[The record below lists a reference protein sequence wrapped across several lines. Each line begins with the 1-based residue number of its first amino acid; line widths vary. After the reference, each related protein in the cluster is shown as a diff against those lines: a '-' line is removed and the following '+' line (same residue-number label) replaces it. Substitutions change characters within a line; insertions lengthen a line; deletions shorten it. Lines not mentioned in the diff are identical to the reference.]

1 MKPTARPS
9 NVDLAHCIQSNR
21 HAIVLM
27 ALTRSLPPKR
37 RSVLAHALANRTLE
51 YLIDAVQDGND
62 ESLLEWIRE
71 SLRNFAPDQALFDLF
86 ASTVSSALDIAAS
99 SLHTLGGHA
108 DWLQDVQRRIDL
120 STGQFRIAAH
130 ERAFALEPIDAKID
144 EVLYRL
150 SEWDTTTAEHSR
162 CVGMWCWRIAR
173 RMELTRDDAMLAA
186 RSGLVHDVGKI
197 FTPVEI
203 LNAPRKLTED
213 EWDVMRQHAMQGVHL
228 LAEIR
233 ELERL
238 VPAVRWHHERMD
250 GRGYPDALDPVSVP
264 LVARI
269 VSVAD
274 AFNAMVARRPYRAPL
289 APSFAIEELKRH
301 RGAQFDPAIVEA
313 MIDVVL
319 QDPN

>member
-1 MKPTARPS
+1 MRPGTHPS
-9 NVDLAHCIQSNR
+9 NSALSGCIQNNR
-21 HAIVLM
+21 RGIVLT
-27 ALTRSLPPKR
+27 ALTRSLPPER
-37 RSVLAHALANRTLE
+37 RTVLAHALANRTLDC
-51 YLIDAVQDGND
+51 LLQAVEEGND
-62 ESLLEWIRE
+62 DAFLAWIRE
-71 SLRNFAPDQALFDLF
+71 SLRGFARDQTLFDLF
-86 ASTVSSALDIAAS
+86 AATVSAALDTAS
-99 SLHTLGGHA
+99 SHLGTLGEQGE
-108 DWLQDVQRRIDL
+108 WLQAVQRRIDL
-120 STGQFRIAAH
+120 CTGAFRIEAH
-130 ERAFALEPIDAKID
+130 QHAFSLEPIDAKID

-162 CVGMWCWRIAR
+162 CVGMWCWRIAK
-173 RMELTRDDAMLAA
+173 RMGLPRDEALMAA

-197 FTPVEI
+197 FTPTEI

-213 EWDVMRQHAMQGVHL
+213 EWDVMRQHAMQGVQL
-228 LAEIR
+228 LAEVR
-233 ELERL
+233 ELEGL

-250 GRGYPDALDPVSVP
+250 GRGYPDALEPVSIP
-264 LVARI
+264 LVARV

-274 AFNAMVARRPYRAPL
+274 AFNAMVARRPYRSPL